1 MENTNEKAHFKIDGA
16 WIKGHVSEIASYGG
30 LAACILI
37 FTILTP
43 IFGSSIWSASK
54 LSILL
59 SDVIVLAI
67 ASVGAVFI
75 YALGSMDISIGK
87 QIGLY
92 CTLFVLIG
100 NSTGNLFLGIL
111 ASMGV
116 AIIIGIINGSAG
128 ELFNIVSVVAS
139 LVIQMILSGIS
150 SLVYSKLGTRN
161 ISLTAFKVPLFKS
174 TWFMLLVLILE
185 LVIVTYLFN
194 YTKYGKN
201 ARAIGANPVAAAQSG
216 INIIRY
222 KVIAYVISGMA
233 IIVAALFNMGYT
245 ATASDS
251 SGTGLEMNIMVALI
265 LGGMPLSGGMKSRV
279 SCAIVGSFT
288 FSILNVGLPILGAST
303 ATVLLIKAILFAIIV
318 LITCR
323 KPKGV
328 LFR

>member
-1 MENTNEKAHFKIDGA
+1 MENTVKKSHFKIDKT
-16 WIKGHVSEIASYGG
+16 WIKGHVTEIASYGG
-30 LAACILI
+30 LAACVLI

-43 IFGSSIWSASK
+43 MFGSSIWSAGK
-54 LSILL
+54 LAILV

-67 ASVGAVFI
+67 ASIGAVFI

-92 CTLFVLIG
+92 CTLYVLIG
-100 NSTGNLFLGIL
+100 NATGNLLLGIL
-111 ASMGV
+111 AS
-116 AIIIGIINGSAG
+116 IGIAIVIGIVNGSAG
-128 ELFNIVSVVAS
+128 ELFHIVSVVSS

-150 SLVYSKLGTRN
+150 SLIYSNLGTRN
-161 ISLTAFKVPLFKS
+161 ISLTAFKVPIFKN
-174 TWFMLLVLILE
+174 TWFMVGVLVLELLVIF
-185 LVIVTYLFN
+185 YLFN

-201 ARAIGANPVAAAQSG
+201 AKAIGANPVAAAQSG

-222 KVIAYVISGMA
+222 KIIAYVICGMA
-233 IIVAALFNMGYT
+233 IVVASMFKMGYT

-279 SCAIVGSFT
+279 SCAVVGSFT
-288 FSILNVGLPILGAST
+288 FSILNVGLPILGASA
-303 ATVLLIKAILFAIIV
+303 ATVLLIKAILFAGIV

-328 LFR
+328 LYK